1 MDLKSS
7 GKSSGKSSELKSWI
21 AEKGTRRGKPM
32 AWVQNSLGAKR
43 LQPQLFL
50 AKIMTNQNIAGE
62 TSMTPTVQQI
72 LKNASLLSPIDRA
85 ELIEQLFLSFDHSEE
100 QSVDAAWRQEIEDR
114 LDAYDA
120 GQIEASPAED
130 VLARISQR

>member
-85 ELIEQLFLSFDHSEE
+85 ELIEQLFLSFDRSEE